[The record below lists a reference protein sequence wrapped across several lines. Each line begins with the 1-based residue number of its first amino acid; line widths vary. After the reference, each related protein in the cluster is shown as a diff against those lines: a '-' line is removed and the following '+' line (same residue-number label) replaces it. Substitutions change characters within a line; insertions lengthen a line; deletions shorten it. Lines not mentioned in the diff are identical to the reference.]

1 MFYWR
6 YFGWCGWGELLLPAV
21 LTLLPALIFALGSG
35 WLLGRWRPWA
45 LYVWMLVP
53 FVCMVLPL
61 PEALGIWNGQFFS
74 RYPLTLQGLDP
85 AFSVPLPVVL
95 CQCVLLAAGLV
106 LLGLAGRENKR
117 RRGEG

>member
-1 MFYWR
+1 
-6 YFGWCGWGELLLPAV
+6 
-21 LTLLPALIFALGSG
+21 
-35 WLLGRWRPWA
+35 
-45 LYVWMLVP
+45 
-53 FVCMVLPL
+53 MVLPL

-95 CQCVLLAAGLV
+95 AQCALLVSGLV